1 VYADEAS
8 PAMTPEKGTEKVS
21 KCSINETPLI
31 VGGSKVS
38 EREFP
43 HMVGRTFGLQRNRYL
58 EYFFFNFKQALIGF
72 GKNAGQTNLEW
83 SCGGSIISDFFIL
96 SAGHCVKSQQ

>member
-43 HMVGRTFGLQRNRYL
+43 HMVGRTFGLQRN
-58 EYFFFNFKQALIGF
+58 I
-72 GKNAGQTNLEW
+72 
-83 SCGGSIISDFFIL
+83 
-96 SAGHCVKSQQ
+96 